1 MTKSEFSK
9 RGSANGYTDE
19 EAAKKA
25 REVDEAHGDGKG
37 KWKKA
42 EIVKDP
48 RGGLMVIIETKE

>member
-1 MTKSEFSK
+1 MSKSEFSN
-9 RGSANGYTDE
+9 RCSDNGFTEE